1 MKNFD
6 KNQNPIL
13 IEIQRLLD
21 SQLINGG
28 YYSDEEDEEEFKE
41 DNFEES
47 SDGVTSFK

>member
-28 YYSDEEDEEEFKE
+28 YYSDEEEFKE